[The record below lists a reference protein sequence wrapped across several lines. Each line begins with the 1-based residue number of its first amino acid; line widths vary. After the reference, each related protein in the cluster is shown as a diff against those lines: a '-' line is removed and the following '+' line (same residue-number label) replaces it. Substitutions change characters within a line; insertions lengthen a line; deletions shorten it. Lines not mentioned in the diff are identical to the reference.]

1 MQIKYKIVHVCS
13 VPSQRY
19 QPIPIPFSLLA
30 LIKLVN
36 KRNRVVLCILL
47 RLMKQFLWS
56 QSTHNLSFIKFIAVA
71 NKHFASQ
78 NGRKISCDFHV
89 ILILGRG
96 FEDSRCWAGPW
107 SSLRSI
113 SLPSCSRSWESGWLI
128 AAVPLCTAGR
138 QLRDLSPQRDVRPWL
153 RVPVRSVERTI
164 RPCAVRWSGNSQS
177 DQSDA
182 ADVGNQLISFLN
194 SDWSMSPGPRLAEA
208 CLWPRPP
215 VEF

>member
-47 RLMKQFLWS
+47 RLIKQFLWS

-89 ILILGRG
+89 ILILGRK
-96 FEDSRCWAGPW
+96 
-107 SSLRSI
+107 
-113 SLPSCSRSWESGWLI
+113 
-128 AAVPLCTAGR
+128 TAGAE
-138 QLRDLSPQRDVRPWL
+138 LDIGVLC
-153 RVPVRSVERTI
+153 VPFLYLLVHEVEN
-164 RPCAVRWSGNSQS
+164 P
-177 DQSDA
+177 
-182 ADVGNQLISFLN
+182 AD
-194 SDWSMSPGPRLAEA
+194 
-208 CLWPRPP
+208 
-215 VEF
+215 